1 MFKLIFINPGRKPRR
16 SWRTSCRP
24 PRSSRRSGTRR
35 FKFRLVERCGSGDQR
50 AEHSSGQKV
59 SYRARDSTLVRCA
72 NMLCEKFFISG
83 FIAST
88 WGYDLPLPG
97 VISPPLL
104 APDGC
109 LKANS
114 SALQTYLNFCVIEQ
128 CPSLLSFDLKENSLA
143 ETRLLLDEFL
153 FRGACKKGDNSD
165 KGISGVPAPHKGN
178 LPSLSDFRWWSA
190 GSRSR
195 LKSRRSGARRRS

>member
-1 MFKLIFINPGRKPRR
+1 M
-16 SWRTSCRP
+16 
-24 PRSSRRSGTRR
+24 
-35 FKFRLVERCGSGDQR
+35 V
-50 AEHSSGQKV
+50 V
-59 SYRARDSTLVRCA
+59 
-72 NMLCEKFFISG
+72 
-83 FIAST
+83 
-88 WGYDLPLPG
+88 
-97 VISPPLL
+97 VISERNIHQGKKFAIERGIRLWFAVQTCSARSFHQWFYCLHLGLRSPSPRGNFP
-104 APDGC
+104 AIIGSGC